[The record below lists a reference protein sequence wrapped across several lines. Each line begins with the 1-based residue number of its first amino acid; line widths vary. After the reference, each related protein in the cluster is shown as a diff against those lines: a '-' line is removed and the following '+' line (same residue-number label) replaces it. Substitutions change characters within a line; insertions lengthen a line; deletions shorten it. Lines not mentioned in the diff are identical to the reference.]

1 MRRRL
6 YNKAVEELARLEAL
20 RQAELDK
27 AALREHGEAEGAA
40 AAAAVRAMAAESAI
54 DHVKV
59 PESKADEEDGGVQA
73 LLAAAVRAVE
83 GFCGVAERR
92 QNGAGAEAGTE
103 AGTGAEAGASSSSGP
118 VELEQNGEG
127 KEGKEEKEDELQRW
141 SREAKERIAAACAA
155 LSAVRALREQMQATS
170 ADLAEMKQEVAA
182 EAEARAAVAEE
193 QRRVAA
199 LAEAEADAQRQ
210 AWLQEVLDECNRL
223 YDLLAA
229 GEAAQEP
236 EPQDSEQPTLEAA
249 VELPE
254 QPEVQVLV
262 AVEPPPPPPSPPP
275 PAPVA
280 APTKGKA
287 LGGPA
292 TVTLGFDS
300 APGRSTAHVPMANP
314 LHRHYQHQHQ
324 QLHNASG
331 AAFLVQ
337 NSRTLPYGKAPNAPP
352 VLASLQTHGLP
363 PTGQDAAGSPGVV
376 GHPSAGI
383 ANSPSGHNP
392 SGMAAQRRSYIAHGM
407 QPGHTHMAGPHGEH
421 VLPPISAH
429 ALLPVAPASPLPGP
443 ADPLRPGSGGAW
455 RPGRTSPRACL
466 AAEDLLYGGASE
478 GSHDRRSPVPLQV
491 PAAATAAAAIS
502 PPSPGRGGGLL
513 SPHSSSVR
521 PNSDRAVSMQ
531 VLVPRLPQCG
541 TAHESPMHQQLLRRQ
556 QQQQQQHGED
566 PTFIL
571 EPSHSYSASNTPTR
585 NQAHPHLG
593 RRSQPGTMPAAANA
607 SGGGFSLPTLPLN
620 MSYSQW
626 VAQHDASARAME
638 AARQVD
644 EVLSRLPPEL
654 HSVLLGAA
662 DLLQG
667 VNAAVQL
674 QAHESVEGPS
684 QLAALPPVVAKYI
697 MGQLQRIY
705 AGPRQQP
712 APQQQLQDAGEDRE
726 EEQRALQHIQQ
737 HGGLT
742 ASPSTLQVL
751 GSCLPGVAHSLAA
764 VKGRLPG
771 GHLPS
776 GLCLDVQATP
786 GALGFQGGA
795 LRSRKAGS
803 ADPSRAQGG
812 RGRLRRMGSGGKGGG
827 AARAEYELLKAQ
839 HDALGVERWTLRGV
853 NVQLPRQGGGAA
865 GGGLGGGLSALPG
878 LSGSSGTY
886 PQHR

>member
-1 MRRRL
+1 M
-6 YNKAVEELARLEAL
+6 RLEAL

-54 DHVKV
+54 DHVEV
-59 PESKADEEDGGVQA
+59 PETKADEEEGDVEA

-92 QNGAGAEAGTE
+92 QGGAGTEAGTE
-103 AGTGAEAGASSSSGP
+103 AGAGAANSSTVS

-127 KEGKEEKEDELQRW
+127 KGGEGEKEDELQRW
-141 SREAKERIAAACAA
+141 SREAKERLAAACAA
-155 LSAVRALREQMQATS
+155 LSAVRALREQMQVTS
-170 ADLAEMKQEVAA
+170 AELADMKQEVAA

-199 LAEAEADAQRQ
+199 LAAAEADSRRQ

-223 YDLLAA
+223 YDLLVA
-229 GEAAQEP
+229 GEAAEAP
-236 EPQDSEQPTLEAA
+236 EPQESEQPPPEAT
-249 VELPE
+249 VEPPE
-254 QPEVQVLV
+254 QPEVQVPEPL
-262 AVEPPPPPPSPPP
+262 PPPPPP

-280 APTKGKA
+280 GPTKAKA

-300 APGRSTAHVPMANP
+300 APGRSTVHVPTANP

-324 QLHNASG
+324 QLHNALG

-337 NSRTLPYGKAPNAPP
+337 NSRALPYGKAPNAPP

-363 PTGQDAAGSPGVV
+363 PAGQDAAGVL
-376 GHPSAGI
+376 GHASTGI
-383 ANSPSGHNP
+383 ASSPSGHSP
-392 SGMAAQRRSYIAHGM
+392 SGMAGQRRSYIAHGM
-407 QPGHTHMAGPHGEH
+407 HPSQTHVPGPHGEH
-421 VLPPISAH
+421 MLPPISAH
-429 ALLPVAPASPLPGP
+429 ALLPVGPASPLPGP
-443 ADPLRPGSGGAW
+443 VDPLRPGSGGGL
-455 RPGRTSPRACL
+455 RPGRASPRAGL
-466 AAEDLLYGGASE
+466 AADDLLYSGASE
-478 GSHDRRSPVPLQV
+478 GSQERHSPVTLQG
-491 PAAATAAAAIS
+491 PAAATAGLALSA
-502 PPSPGRGGGLL
+502 PSPGRGGGLL

-521 PNSDRAVSMQ
+521 PSSGRAVSMQ

-556 QQQQQQHGED
+556 QQQQQHGED
-566 PTFIL
+566 PSFIL

-585 NQAHPHLG
+585 HQAHPPLG
-593 RRSQPGTMPAAANA
+593 RRSQPGTLPAASNA

-626 VAQHDASARAME
+626 VAQHDASARALE

-674 QAHESVEGPS
+674 KAQEPVEGPS

-705 AGPRQQP
+705 QGPKQQP
-712 APQQQLQDAGEDRE
+712 GPQQQLQDAGEGRE
-726 EEQRALQHIQQ
+726 GEQQQALQQIQQ

-771 GHLPS
+771 GHLPA
-776 GLCLDVQATP
+776 GLCLDAHATP

-803 ADPSRAQGG
+803 ADPSKAHGG
-812 RGRLRRMGSGGKGGG
+812 KGRLRRVGSGGKGGG

-865 GGGLGGGLSALPG
+865 GGGPGAGLSALSG
-878 LSGSSGTY
+878 LSGFSGTY